1 MKTVKRQETPN
12 TVVLECFST
21 TYNIKVLKSDIY
33 INVRRKINKPVL
45 LSVLS
50 LTQSVGT
57 VALIQNSIVQ
67 TYAEEKNK
75 DVTSQEFLDYIK
87 ELKQKYPNMKFEENT
102 TVYNSLQEAQQA
114 EQQQKQQLEQ
124 SIKQY
129 EDAKKQSKDEYD
141 AKVNQYNQDLATYN
155 QEKQAWETKKAELE
169 AKKTE
174 EGQLTETLAQNLIFK
189 DEPNAEVSVSGN
201 FQGYWKRTDS
211 RYGNDYGIL
220 DYKPENGDTLEQAW
234 NGGYA
239 MWSASGAGGTFLGY
253 PVVLKQGDSITA
265 TYTNLQNSS
274 YAGKKIS
281 KIEYTITSNQT
292 QPHSVFVLKNP
303 ALGLWTY
310 NTKEGNIAQ
319 TNLTM
324 KFYDE
329 DGSLIEFDENHPALV
344 NMGSLNSGTTA
355 SGFRYA
361 EKVNNYNFRFV
372 PINGSLIK
380 ESANHEIYAVD
391 EDTDNPTN
399 YKGWGRMQWDTQ
411 GNPNMWFGSGTGVVT
426 SGNTI
431 SLSAESNTG
440 GQWLIVNGAVTTKDV
455 LPPFVLRTPDAPEP
469 YHDPDYPGSNGT
481 PNTLTYS
488 RVLVRQLT
496 TKWVDK
502 DGKELK
508 TPVTD
513 TDIKPSGTV
522 AHYAFDHDDTDGDG
536 NVTHIFKQLETRWQD
551 RSGKTLKEPVK
562 DDSIQDKGS
571 IDNYAFVE
579 TKTEGDITTHIFRQF
594 STKWV
599 DENNKDIKP
608 EYIGDKTKD
617 KEDIDNYAFVNTETV
632 DGNLIHH
639 YRQYTTEWVTEDNT
653 PLKDKFTGKEVK
665 DSGTIPNYKFLETR
679 TDEKGNVKHIFAQFT
694 TSWIDESN
702 KNLAEPAKADAFRGQ
717 EQFEGYKL
725 IDTKEEGRT
734 RTYIYHKLT
743 TEWVE
748 ENTNKQLKKQ
758 DGVHDHGD
766 INSYAYVKT
775 ETKENGDIVHIF
787 KKVEEQ
793 KKNDVPTGVEST
805 GLIRLIASGLSVLG
819 ITVLNKKKKA

>member
-1 MKTVKRQETPN
+1 MDKKNR
-12 TVVLECFST
+12 LH
-21 TYNIKVLKSDIY
+21 KA
-33 INVRRKINKPVL
+33 VL
-45 LSVLS
+45 LSTLAF
-50 LTQSVGT
+50 TQCIGT
-57 VALIQNSIVQ
+57 VALVQNSIVQ

-75 DVTSQEFLDYIK
+75 DVTSQQFLDYIK
-87 ELKQKYPNMKFEENT
+87 DLKQKYPNFKFEEHNV
-102 TVYNSLQEAQQA
+102 VYNSLQEAQQA
-114 EQQQKQQLEQ
+114 ELQQKQQLEQ

-129 EDAKKQSKDEYD
+129 EDIKKQSKDEYD
-141 AKVNQYNQDLATYN
+141 AKVNKYNQDVAAYN
-155 QEKQAWETKKAELE
+155 QAKQEWDAKKAELE

-189 DEPNAEVSVSGN
+189 DEPNAEVTISGN
-201 FQGYWKRTDS
+201 FQGYWKRSDN

-329 DGSLIEFDENHPALV
+329 DGNLIEFDENHPALV
-344 NMGSLNSGTTA
+344 NIGSLNSGTTA

-431 SLSAESNTG
+431 SLSVESNTG
-440 GQWLIVNGAVTTKDV
+440 GQWLIVNGAVTTKDI

-488 RVLVRQLT
+488 RVLIRQLT

-608 EYIGDKTKD
+608 EYIGAKTKD
-617 KEDIDNYAFVNTETV
+617 KEDIDDYAYVNTEIV

-653 PLKDKFTGKEVK
+653 PIKDKFTGKEVK
-665 DSGTIPNYKFLETR
+665 ESGTIPNYKFLETK
-679 TDEKGNVKHIFAQFT
+679 TDERGNVKHIFVQFT
-694 TSWIDESN
+694 TSWIDEN
-702 KNLAEPAKADAFRGQ
+702 KKELSEPTKSDGFK
-717 EQFEGYKL
+717 EEKQFEGYKL
-725 IDTKEEGRT
+725 IGNNEEGRT
-734 RTYIYHKLT
+734 KTYVYHKLT
-743 TEWVE
+743 TEWIE
-748 ENTNKQLKKQ
+748 DKTNTQLKKQ
-758 DGVHDHGD
+758 DGTHDHGD
-766 INSYAYVKT
+766 IDSYTYIRT
-775 ETKENGDIVHIF
+775 ETKENGDLVHVF
-787 KKVEEQ
+787 KKVEQKTVQKTEQ
-793 KKNDVPTGVEST
+793 KKDDIPTGVRSN
-805 GLIRLIASGLSVLG
+805 GLISLFMALISFIGLALTNIV
-819 ITVLNKKKKA
+819 KKRES

>member
-1 MKTVKRQETPN
+1 MNKKNR
-12 TVVLECFST
+12 LAKAMMLST
-21 TYNIKVLKSDIY
+21 LIF
-33 INVRRKINKPVL
+33 
-45 LSVLS
+45 
-50 LTQSVGT
+50 TQCIGT
-57 VALIQNSIVQ
+57 VSLVQNSIVQ

-75 DVTSQEFLDYIK
+75 DVTSQQFLDYIK
-87 ELKQKYPNMKFEENT
+87 DLKQKYPNFTFEENT

-129 EDAKKQSKDEYD
+129 EDEKKQSKDEYD
-141 AKVNQYNQDLATYN
+141 AKVNKYNQDVAAYN
-155 QEKQAWETKKAELE
+155 QAKQEWDAKKAELE
-169 AKKTE
+169 SKKTE

-201 FQGYWKRTDS
+201 FRGYWKRADNH
-211 RYGNDYGIL
+211 YGNDYGNV
-220 DYKPENGDTLEQAW
+220 DYKPESGDTLEQSW
-234 NGGYA
+234 TGGYA
-239 MWSASGAGGTFLGY
+239 TWKASNDNFLGL
-253 PVVLKQGDSITA
+253 PVVLSQGDSITA

-281 KIEYTITSNQT
+281 KIEYTISSNQT

-310 NTKEGNIAQ
+310 NTKEGNNTVQ

-329 DGSLIEFDENHPALV
+329 DGNLIEFDENHPALV

-355 SGFRYA
+355 SGYRYI
-361 EKVNNYNFRFV
+361 EKVYNQNFRFV

-399 YKGWGRMQWDTQ
+399 YKGWDSTRWDRI

-426 SGNTI
+426 SGNTV
-431 SLSAESNTG
+431 SLSAESNAS

-455 LPPFVLRTPDAPEP
+455 LPPLLATYPDALEP
-469 YHDPDYPGSNGT
+469 HHDPDYSGNNGT
-481 PNTLTYS
+481 RNTIYYS
-488 RVLVRQLT
+488 RVLIRQLT
-496 TKWVDK
+496 TEWVDK

-513 TDIKPSGTV
+513 TDIKPAGTIS
-522 AHYAFDHDDTDGDG
+522 HYVFDHDDTDNEG
-536 NVTHIFKQLETRWQD
+536 NVRHVYKQLETRWED
-551 RSGKTLKEPVK
+551 RNGKTLKEPVK
-562 DDSIQDKGS
+562 DGSVQDKES

-608 EYIGDKTKD
+608 EFVGDKTKD
-617 KEDIDNYAFVNTETV
+617 KEDFSDYTFVSSETV
-632 DGNLIHH
+632 DGNLTHH
-639 YRQYTTEWVTEDNT
+639 YRQYTTEWVTEDNI

-665 DSGTIPNYKFLETR
+665 DSGTIPNYKFLETK

-694 TSWIDESN
+694 TSWVNEDN
-702 KNLAEPAKADAFRGQ
+702 KNLAEPAKADEFKKE

-734 RTYIYHKLT
+734 KVYTYHKLT

-748 ENTNKQLKKQ
+748 ETTNKQLKKQ
-758 DGVHDHGD
+758 DGIHEHGD
-766 INSYAYVKT
+766 IKSYTYVRT
-775 ETKENGDIVHIF
+775 ETKENGDLVHVF
-787 KKVEEQ
+787 KKVENKPTEQ
-793 KKNDVPTGVEST
+793 SKKNDIPTGVHTNSLISLFMILVSSIGLVLTSVIKKRES
-805 GLIRLIASGLSVLG
+805 
-819 ITVLNKKKKA
+819 

>member
-1 MKTVKRQETPN
+1 M
-12 TVVLECFST
+12 
-21 TYNIKVLKSDIY
+21 
-33 INVRRKINKPVL
+33 NKKNRLHKAVL
-45 LSVLS
+45 LSTLAF
-50 LTQSVGT
+50 TQCIGT
-57 VALIQNSIVQ
+57 VSLVQNSIIQ
-67 TYAEEKNK
+67 TYAEQKNK
-75 DVTSQEFLDYIK
+75 DVTSQQFLDYIK
-87 ELKQKYPNMKFEENT
+87 DLKQKYPNFTFEEHNV
-102 TVYNSLQEAQQA
+102 VYNSLQEAQQA
-114 EQQQKQQLEQ
+114 ELQQKQQLEQ

-129 EDAKKQSKDEYD
+129 EDIKKQSKDEYD
-141 AKVNQYNQDLATYN
+141 AKVNKYNQDVATYN
-155 QEKQAWETKKAELE
+155 QAKQEWDAKKAELE
-169 AKKTE
+169 SKKTE

-201 FQGYWKRTDS
+201 FQGYWKRTDNH
-211 RYGNDYGIL
+211 YGNDYGNV
-220 DYKPENGDTLEQAW
+220 DYKPESGDTLEQSW
-234 NGGYA
+234 TGGYA
-239 MWSASGAGGTFLGY
+239 TWKASGDNFLGL
-253 PVVLKQGDSITA
+253 PVVLSQGDSITA

-281 KIEYTITSNQT
+281 KIEYTISSNQT

-310 NTKEGNIAQ
+310 NTKEGNNTVQ

-329 DGSLIEFDENHPALV
+329 DGNLIEFDENHPALV

-355 SGFRYA
+355 SGYRYV
-361 EKVNNYNFRFV
+361 EKVYNQNFRFV

-399 YKGWGRMQWDTQ
+399 YKGWDSTKWDRIS
-411 GNPNMWFGSGTGVVT
+411 NPNMWFGSGTGVVT

-431 SLSAESNTG
+431 SLSAESNAS
-440 GQWLIVNGAVTTKDV
+440 GQWLIINGAVTTKDV

-469 YHDPDYPGSNGT
+469 YHDPDYPGSNGA

-488 RVLVRQLT
+488 RVLIRQLT

-522 AHYAFDHDDTDGDG
+522 AHYAFDHDDTDGEG
-536 NVTHIFKQLETRWQD
+536 NVTHVFKQLETRWQD

-579 TKTEGDITTHIFRQF
+579 TKTEGNITTHIFRQF

-599 DENNKDIKP
+599 DENNKDIKS
-608 EYIGDKTKD
+608 EFVGDKIKD
-617 KEDIDNYAFVNTETV
+617 KEDFSDYAFVNTETV

-639 YRQYTTEWVTEDNT
+639 YRQYTTEWITEDNT

-665 DSGTIPNYKFLETR
+665 DSGTIPNYKFLETK
-679 TDEKGNVKHIFAQFT
+679 TDDKGNVKHIFAQFT
-694 TSWIDESN
+694 TSWIDENN
-702 KNLAEPAKADAFRGQ
+702 KNLTEPTKTDEFKKE

-734 RTYIYHKLT
+734 KVYTYHKLT

-748 ENTNKQLKKQ
+748 DKTNTQLKKQ
-758 DGVHDHGD
+758 DGTHEHGD
-766 INSYAYVKT
+766 ITSYVYVKT
-775 ETKENGDIVHIF
+775 ETKENGDLVHVF
-787 KKVEEQ
+787 KKVEQKQTEQ
-793 KKNDVPTGVEST
+793 SKKNDIPTGVRTNSLISLFMILISSIGLVLTNVIKKRES
-805 GLIRLIASGLSVLG
+805 
-819 ITVLNKKKKA
+819 

>member
-1 MKTVKRQETPN
+1 MLGT
-12 TVVLECFST
+12 LA
-21 TYNIKVLKSDIY
+21 
-33 INVRRKINKPVL
+33 
-45 LSVLS
+45 
-50 LTQSVGT
+50 LTQTVGT
-57 VALIQNSIVQ
+57 VSLIQNSIVSV
-67 TYAEEKNK
+67 YAEQKNK
-75 DVTSQEFLDYIK
+75 DITSQEFLDYIK
-87 ELKQKYPNMKFEENT
+87 DLKQKYPNFKFEEST
-102 TVYNSLQEAQQA
+102 QVYRSMQEAKDA
-114 EQQQKQQLEQ
+114 ELAQKNQIAQ
-124 SIKQY
+124 SIKYY
-129 EDAKKQSKDEYD
+129 EDEKKQSKDEYD
-141 AKVNQYNQDLATYN
+141 AKVNKYNQDVAAYN
-155 QEKQAWETKKAELE
+155 QAKQEWDAKKAELE

-189 DEPNAEVSVSGN
+189 DEPNAEVTISGN
-201 FQGYWKRTDS
+201 FQGYWKRTDNH
-211 RYGNDYGIL
+211 YGNDYGNV
-220 DYKPENGDTLEQAW
+220 DYKPESGDTLEQSW
-234 NGGYA
+234 SGGYA
-239 MWSASGAGGTFLGY
+239 TWKASNDNFLGL
-253 PVVLKQGDSITA
+253 PVVLSQGDSITA

-281 KIEYTITSNQT
+281 KIEYTISSNQT

-310 NTKEGNIAQ
+310 NTKEGNNTVQ

-329 DGSLIEFDENHPALV
+329 EGNLIEFDENHPALV

-355 SGFRYA
+355 SGYRYV
-361 EKVNNYNFRFV
+361 EKVYNQNFRFV

-399 YKGWGRMQWDTQ
+399 YKGWDSTKWDRI

-431 SLSAESNTG
+431 SLSAESNAS
-440 GQWLIVNGAVTTKDV
+440 GQWLIINGAVTTKDV

-488 RVLVRQLT
+488 RVLIRQLT

-522 AHYAFDHDDTDGDG
+522 AHYAFDHDDTDGEG
-536 NVTHIFKQLETRWQD
+536 NVTHVFKQLETRWQD

-608 EYIGDKTKD
+608 EFVGDKTKD
-617 KEDIDNYAFVNTETV
+617 KEDIDDYAFVNTETV

-639 YRQYTTEWVTEDNT
+639 YRQFITEWVTEDNT
-653 PLKDKFTGKEVK
+653 PIKDKFTGKEVK
-665 DSGTIPNYKFLETR
+665 DSGTIPNYKFLETK
-679 TDEKGNVKHIFAQFT
+679 TDEKGNVKHTFVQFT
-694 TSWIDESN
+694 TSWVDEN
-702 KNLAEPAKADAFRGQ
+702 KKELSEPTKSDEFKK
-717 EQFEGYKL
+717 EKQFEGYKL
-725 IDTKEEGRT
+725 IGNNEEGRT
-734 RTYIYHKLT
+734 KTYVYHKLT
-743 TEWVE
+743 TEWIE
-748 ENTNKQLKKQ
+748 ETTNKQLKKQ
-758 DGVHDHGD
+758 DGTHDHGD
-766 INSYAYVKT
+766 ISSYTYVRT
-775 ETKENGDIVHIF
+775 ETKENGDLIHVF
-787 KKVEEQ
+787 KKVEQKTEQ
-793 KKNDVPTGVEST
+793 KNETTPKKEDIVPTGVSNN
-805 GLIRLIASGLSVLG
+805 GLISLLMILVSSIGLFMTNVFKGRES
-819 ITVLNKKKKA
+819 

>member
-1 MKTVKRQETPN
+1 MDKKNR
-12 TVVLECFST
+12 LH
-21 TYNIKVLKSDIY
+21 KAL
-33 INVRRKINKPVL
+33 L
-45 LSVLS
+45 LST
-50 LTQSVGT
+50 LTFTQCIGT
-57 VALIQNSIVQ
+57 VALVQNSIVQ
-67 TYAEEKNK
+67 TYAEGKNK
-75 DVTSQEFLDYIK
+75 DVTSQQFLDYLN
-87 ELKQKYPNMKFEENT
+87 ELKQKYPNFKFEERKV
-102 TVYNSLQEAQQA
+102 VYNSLQEAQQA
-114 EQQQKQQLEQ
+114 ELQQKQQLEH

-129 EDAKKQSKDEYD
+129 EDEKKQSKDEYD
-141 AKVNQYNQDLATYN
+141 AKVIKYNQDVAAYN
-155 QEKQAWETKKAELE
+155 QAKQEWDAKKAELE
-169 AKKTE
+169 SKKTE

-201 FQGYWKRTDS
+201 FQGYWKRSDN
-211 RYGNDYGIL
+211 RYGNDYGNV
-220 DYKPENGDTLEQAW
+220 DYKPESGDTLEQSW
-234 NGGYA
+234 MGGYA
-239 MWSASGAGGTFLGY
+239 TWKASNDNFLGL
-253 PVVLKQGDSITA
+253 PVVLSQGDSITA

-281 KIEYTITSNQT
+281 KIEYTISSNQT

-310 NTKEGNIAQ
+310 NTKEGNNTVQ

-329 DGSLIEFDENHPALV
+329 DGNLIEFDEAHPALV

-355 SGFRYA
+355 SGYRYI
-361 EKVNNYNFRFV
+361 EKVYNQNFRFV

-380 ESANHEIYAVD
+380 ESTNHEIYAVD

-399 YKGWGRMQWDTQ
+399 YKGWDSTRWDRI

-431 SLSAESNTG
+431 SLSAESNAS

-455 LPPFVLRTPDAPEP
+455 LPPLLATYPDALEP
-469 YHDPDYPGSNGT
+469 HHDPDYSGNNGT
-481 PNTLTYS
+481 PNTITYT
-488 RVLVRQLT
+488 RVLIRQLT
-496 TKWVDK
+496 TEWVDK
-502 DGKELK
+502 EGKELK

-513 TDIKPSGTV
+513 TDIKPADTIS
-522 AHYAFDHDDTDGDG
+522 HYVFDHDDTDNEG
-536 NVTHIFKQLETRWQD
+536 NVKHVYKQLETRWED

-562 DDSIQDKGS
+562 DNSIQDKGS

-579 TKTEGDITTHIFRQF
+579 TKTEGDVTTHIFRQF

-599 DENNKDIKP
+599 DEENKDIKP
-608 EYIGDKTKD
+608 EFVGDKTKD

-665 DSGTIPNYKFLETR
+665 DSGTIPNYKFLETK
-679 TDEKGNVKHIFAQFT
+679 TDEKGDVKHIFVQFT
-694 TSWIDESN
+694 TSWIDENN
-702 KNLAEPAKADAFRGQ
+702 KNLTEPTKTDEFRKE

-734 RTYIYHKLT
+734 KVYTYHKLT

-748 ENTNKQLKKQ
+748 DKTNNQLKKR
-758 DGVHDHGD
+758 DGIHEHGD
-766 INSYAYVKT
+766 INSYVYVRT
-775 ETKENGDIVHIF
+775 ETKENGDLVHVF
-787 KKVEEQ
+787 KKVEQNQVEQ
-793 KKNDVPTGVEST
+793 SKKNDIPTGVHTNSLISLFMILVSSI
-805 GLIRLIASGLSVLG
+805 GLVLTSV
-819 ITVLNKKKKA
+819 IKKREV

>member
-1 MKTVKRQETPN
+1 MDKKNR
-12 TVVLECFST
+12 LH
-21 TYNIKVLKSDIY
+21 KAL
-33 INVRRKINKPVL
+33 L
-45 LSVLS
+45 LST
-50 LTQSVGT
+50 LTFTQCIGT
-57 VALIQNSIVQ
+57 VALVQNSIVQ
-67 TYAEEKNK
+67 TYAEQKNK
-75 DVTSQEFLDYIK
+75 DVTSQQFLDYIK
-87 ELKQKYPNMKFEENT
+87 DLKQKYPNFTFEENT

-141 AKVNQYNQDLATYN
+141 AKVNKYNQDVAAYN
-155 QEKQAWETKKAELE
+155 QAKQEWDAKKAELE
-169 AKKTE
+169 SKKTE

-201 FQGYWKRTDS
+201 FQGYWKRTGNH
-211 RYGNDYGIL
+211 YGNDYGNV
-220 DYKPENGDTLEQAW
+220 DYKPESGDTLEQTW
-234 NGGYA
+234 TGGYA
-239 MWSASGAGGTFLGY
+239 TWKASNDNFLGL
-253 PVVLKQGDSITA
+253 PVVLSQGDSITA

-281 KIEYTITSNQT
+281 KIEYTISSNQT

-310 NTKEGNIAQ
+310 NTKEGNNTVQ

-329 DGSLIEFDENHPALV
+329 EGNLIEFDEAHPALV

-355 SGFRYA
+355 SGYRYV
-361 EKVNNYNFRFV
+361 EKVYNQNFRFV

-399 YKGWGRMQWDTQ
+399 YKGWDSTRWDRI

-431 SLSAESNTG
+431 SLSAESNAS
-440 GQWLIVNGAVTTKDV
+440 GQWLIVNGAVTTKDI
-455 LPPFVLRTPDAPEP
+455 LPPLLATYPDAPEP
-469 YHDPDYPGSNGT
+469 HHDPDYSGNNGT
-481 PNTLTYS
+481 PNTISYT
-488 RVLVRQLT
+488 RVLIRQLT
-496 TKWVDK
+496 TEWVDK

-508 TPVTD
+508 TPITD
-513 TDIKPSGTV
+513 TDIKPAGTIS
-522 AHYAFDHDDTDGDG
+522 HYVFDHDDTDNEG
-536 NVTHIFKQLETRWQD
+536 NVRHVYKQLETRWED

-562 DDSIQDKGS
+562 EDSIQDKGT
-571 IDNYAFVE
+571 INDYAFVK
-579 TKTEGDITTHIFRQF
+579 TKTEGDVTTHIFRQF

-599 DENNKDIKP
+599 DENNKDIRP
-608 EYIGDKTKD
+608 EFVGDKTKD
-617 KEDIDNYAFVNTETV
+617 KEDFNDYSYVNTETV

-665 DSGTIPNYKFLETR
+665 DSGTIPNYKFLETK

-694 TSWIDESN
+694 TSWIDENN
-702 KNLAEPAKADAFRGQ
+702 KNLTEPTKTDEFKKE

-725 IDTKEEGRT
+725 INTKEEGRT
-734 RTYIYHKLT
+734 KVYTYHKLT

-748 ENTNKQLKKQ
+748 DKTNNQLKKQ
-758 DGVHDHGD
+758 DGTHEHGD
-766 INSYAYVKT
+766 ISSYTYVRT
-775 ETKENGDIVHIF
+775 ETKENGDLVHVF
-787 KKVEEQ
+787 KKVEQKTEQ
-793 KKNDVPTGVEST
+793 KKADIPTGVRNN
-805 GLIRLIASGLSVLG
+805 GLISLFMILISSIGLVLTNV
-819 ITVLNKKKKA
+819 IKKREV

>member
-1 MKTVKRQETPN
+1 M
-12 TVVLECFST
+12 
-21 TYNIKVLKSDIY
+21 
-33 INVRRKINKPVL
+33 RKGLTKAVML
-45 LSVLS
+45 GTLA
-50 LTQSVGT
+50 LTQTVGT
-57 VALIQNSIVQ
+57 VSLIQNSIVQ

-75 DVTSQEFLDYIK
+75 DVTSQQFLDYIK
-87 ELKQKYPNMKFEENT
+87 DLKQKYPNFTFEENT
-102 TVYNSLQEAQQA
+102 TVHNSLQEAQQA
-114 EQQQKQQLEQ
+114 ELQQKQQLEQ

-141 AKVNQYNQDLATYN
+141 AKVNKYNQDVAAYN
-155 QEKQAWETKKAELE
+155 QAKQEWDAKKAELE
-169 AKKTE
+169 SKKTE

-201 FQGYWKRTDS
+201 FRGYWKRSDN
-211 RYGNDYGIL
+211 RYGNDYGNV
-220 DYKPENGDTLEQAW
+220 DYKPESGDTLEQSW
-234 NGGYA
+234 TGGYA
-239 MWSASGAGGTFLGY
+239 TWKASNDNFLGL

-265 TYTNLQNSS
+265 TYTNLQNNS

-281 KIEYTITSNQT
+281 KIEYTISSNQT

-310 NTKEGNIAQ
+310 NTKEGNNTVQ

-329 DGSLIEFDENHPALV
+329 DGNLIEFDEAHPALV

-355 SGFRYA
+355 SGYRYI
-361 EKVNNYNFRFV
+361 EKVYNQNFRFV

-399 YKGWGRMQWDTQ
+399 YKGWDSTRWDRI

-431 SLSAESNTG
+431 SLSAESNAS
-440 GQWLIVNGAVTTKDV
+440 GQWLIVNGAVTTKDI
-455 LPPFVLRTPDAPEP
+455 LPPLLATYPDALEP
-469 YHDPDYPGSNGT
+469 HHDPEYQGNNGT
-481 PNTLTYS
+481 PNTISYS
-488 RVLVRQLT
+488 RVLIRQLT
-496 TKWVDK
+496 TEWVDK

-513 TDIKPSGTV
+513 TDIKQADTIS
-522 AHYAFDHDDTDGDG
+522 HYVFDHDDTDSEG
-536 NVTHIFKQLETRWQD
+536 NVRHVYKQLETHWED

-562 DDSIQDKGS
+562 DNSIQDKGS
-571 IDNYAFVE
+571 IDDYAFVE

-608 EYIGDKTKD
+608 EFVGSKTKD
-617 KEDIDNYAFVNTETV
+617 KEDFSDYTFVNTETV

-653 PLKDKFTGKEVK
+653 PIKDKFTGKEVK
-665 DSGTIPNYKFLETR
+665 DSGTIPNYKFLETKI
-679 TDEKGNVKHIFAQFT
+679 DDKGNVKHIFVQFT
-694 TSWIDESN
+694 TSWIDEN
-702 KNLAEPAKADAFRGQ
+702 GKNLVEPTKTDEFKKEER
-717 EQFEGYKL
+717 FEGYKL

-734 RTYIYHKLT
+734 KVYTYHKLT

-748 ENTNKQLKKQ
+748 DKTNTQLKKQ
-758 DGVHDHGD
+758 DGIHEHGD
-766 INSYAYVKT
+766 ITSYTYVRT
-775 ETKENGDIVHIF
+775 ETKENGDLVHVF
-787 KKVEEQ
+787 KKVEQKPTEQ
-793 KKNDVPTGVEST
+793 SKKNDVPTGVHTNSLISLFMILISSI
-805 GLIRLIASGLSVLG
+805 GLALTKVI
-819 ITVLNKKKKA
+819 KKREG

>member
-1 MKTVKRQETPN
+1 MN
-12 TVVLECFST
+12 
-21 TYNIKVLKSDIY
+21 
-33 INVRRKINKPVL
+33 RKNRLHKAVL
-45 LSVLS
+45 LSTLAF
-50 LTQSVGT
+50 TQCIGT
-57 VALIQNSIVQ
+57 VALVQNSIVQ

-75 DVTSQEFLDYIK
+75 DVTSQQFLDYIK
-87 ELKQKYPNMKFEENT
+87 ELKQKYQNITFEEST

-129 EDAKKQSKDEYD
+129 EDIKKQSKDEYD
-141 AKVNQYNQDLATYN
+141 TKVNKYNQDVAAYN
-155 QEKQAWETKKAELE
+155 QAKQEWDAKKAELE
-169 AKKTE
+169 SKKTE

-201 FQGYWKRTDS
+201 FRGYWKRTDNH
-211 RYGNDYGIL
+211 YGNDYGNV
-220 DYKPENGDTLEQAW
+220 DYKPESGDTLEQSW
-234 NGGYA
+234 TGGYA
-239 MWSASGAGGTFLGY
+239 TWKASNDNFLGL
-253 PVVLKQGDSITA
+253 PVVLSQGDSITA

-281 KIEYTITSNQT
+281 KIECTISSNQT

-310 NTKEGNIAQ
+310 NTKEGNNTVQ

-329 DGSLIEFDENHPALV
+329 EGNLIEFDEAHPALV

-355 SGFRYA
+355 SGYRYI
-361 EKVNNYNFRFV
+361 EKVYNQNFRFV

-399 YKGWGRMQWDTQ
+399 HKGWDSTRWDRI

-431 SLSAESNTG
+431 SLSAESNAS

-455 LPPFVLRTPDAPEP
+455 LPPLLVTYPDVLEP
-469 YHDPDYPGSNGT
+469 HHDPDYSGNNGT
-481 PNTLTYS
+481 PNTISYS
-488 RVLVRQLT
+488 RVLIRQLT
-496 TKWVDK
+496 TEWVDK

-513 TDIKPSGTV
+513 TDIKPADKIT
-522 AHYAFDHDDTDGDG
+522 HYVFDHDDTDNEG
-536 NVTHIFKQLETRWQD
+536 NVRHVYKQLETRWED

-562 DDSIQDKGS
+562 DGSVQDKGS

-579 TKTEGDITTHIFRQF
+579 TKTEGDVTTHIFRQF

-608 EYIGDKTKD
+608 EFVGDKTKD
-617 KEDIDNYAFVNTETV
+617 KEDISDYAFVSTETV

-639 YRQYTTEWVTEDNT
+639 YRQYTTEWVTENNT
-653 PLKDKFTGKEVK
+653 PIKDKFVGKEVK
-665 DSGTIPNYKFLETR
+665 DSGTIPNYKFLETK

-694 TSWIDESN
+694 TSWIDENN
-702 KNLAEPAKADAFRGQ
+702 KNLTEPTKTDEFKKE

-734 RTYIYHKLT
+734 KVYTYHKLT

-748 ENTNKQLKKQ
+748 DKTNNQLKKQ
-758 DGVHDHGD
+758 DGTHEHGD
-766 INSYAYVKT
+766 IDSYVYVRT
-775 ETKENGDIVHIF
+775 ETKENGDLVHVF
-787 KKVEEQ
+787 KKIEQ
-793 KKNDVPTGVEST
+793 KPVEQSKKDDIPTGVSNS
-805 GLIRLIASGLSVLG
+805 GLISLFMILISSIGLALANV
-819 ITVLNKKKKA
+819 IKKREV

>member
-1 MKTVKRQETPN
+1 M
-12 TVVLECFST
+12 
-21 TYNIKVLKSDIY
+21 
-33 INVRRKINKPVL
+33 NKKNRLHKAVL
-45 LSVLS
+45 LSTLAF
-50 LTQSVGT
+50 TQCVGT
-57 VALIQNSIVQ
+57 VALVQNSIVQ

-75 DVTSQEFLDYIK
+75 DVTSQQFLDYIK
-87 ELKQKYPNMKFEENT
+87 ELKQKYPNFTFEENT
-102 TVYNSLQEAQQA
+102 TVYNSLQGAQQA

-129 EDAKKQSKDEYD
+129 EDEKKQSKDEYD
-141 AKVNQYNQDLATYN
+141 ARVNKYNQDVAAYN
-155 QEKQAWETKKAELE
+155 QAKQEWDAKKAALE
-169 AKKTE
+169 SKKTE

-189 DEPNAEVSVSGN
+189 DEPNAEVSISGN
-201 FQGYWKRTDS
+201 FQGYWKRSDN
-211 RYGNDYGIL
+211 RYGNDYGNV
-220 DYKPENGDTLEQAW
+220 DYKPESGDTLEQSW
-234 NGGYA
+234 TGGYA
-239 MWSASGAGGTFLGY
+239 TWKASNDNFLGL
-253 PVVLKQGDSITA
+253 PVVLSQGDSITA

-281 KIEYTITSNQT
+281 KIEYIITSNQT

-310 NTKEGNIAQ
+310 NTKEGNNTVQ

-329 DGSLIEFDENHPALV
+329 EGNLIEFDEAHPALV

-355 SGFRYA
+355 SGYRYI
-361 EKVNNYNFRFV
+361 EKVYNQNFRFV

-399 YKGWGRMQWDTQ
+399 YKGWDSTKWDRI

-431 SLSAESNTG
+431 SLSAESNAS
-440 GQWLIVNGAVTTKDV
+440 GQWLIVNGAVTTKDI
-455 LPPFVLRTPDAPEP
+455 LPPLLATYPDALEP
-469 YHDPDYPGSNGT
+469 HHDPEYQGNNGT
-481 PNTLTYS
+481 PNTISYS
-488 RVLVRQLT
+488 RVLIRQLT
-496 TKWVDK
+496 TEWVDK

-513 TDIKPSGTV
+513 TDIKQADTIS
-522 AHYAFDHDDTDGDG
+522 HYVFDHDDTDSEG
-536 NVTHIFKQLETRWQD
+536 NVRHVYKQLETRWED
-551 RSGKTLKEPVK
+551 RNGKTLKEPVK
-562 DDSIQDKGS
+562 DNSIQDKGS
-571 IDNYAFVE
+571 IDDYAFVE

-608 EYIGDKTKD
+608 EFVGSKTKD
-617 KEDIDNYAFVNTETV
+617 KEDIGDYAFVNTETV

-665 DSGTIPNYKFLETR
+665 DSGTIPNYKFLETK
-679 TDEKGNVKHIFAQFT
+679 TDEKGNVKHIFAQFV
-694 TSWIDESN
+694 TSWIDENN
-702 KNLAEPAKADAFRGQ
+702 KNLTEPTKTDEFKKE
-717 EQFEGYKL
+717 EQFEGYTL
-725 IDTKEEGRT
+725 INTKEEGRT
-734 RTYIYHKLT
+734 KVYTYHKLT

-748 ENTNKQLKKQ
+748 ETTNKQLKKQ
-758 DGVHDHGD
+758 DGIHEHGD
-766 INSYAYVKT
+766 ITSYTYVRT
-775 ETKENGDIVHIF
+775 ETKENGDLVHVF
-787 KKVEEQ
+787 KKVEQKPAEQ
-793 KKNDVPTGVEST
+793 SKKNDIPTGVHTNSLISLFMILISSI
-805 GLIRLIASGLSVLG
+805 GLALTKVI
-819 ITVLNKKKKA
+819 KKREG

>member
-1 MKTVKRQETPN
+1 MNKKN
-12 TVVLECFST
+12 
-21 TYNIKVLKSDIY
+21 N
-33 INVRRKINKPVL
+33 KIL
-45 LSVLS
+45 ILSALA
-50 LTQSVGT
+50 LAQSVGT

-87 ELKQKYPNMKFEENT
+87 ALKQKYPSMKFEEST

-114 EQQQKQQLEQ
+114 EQNQKQQLEQ
-124 SIKQY
+124 SVKQY
-129 EDAKKQSKDEYD
+129 EDEKKQSKDEYD
-141 AKVNQYNQDLATYN
+141 AKVNKYNQDVAAYN
-155 QEKQAWETKKAELE
+155 QAKQEWEDKKAELE
-169 AKKTE
+169 SKKTE
-174 EGQLTETLAQNLIFK
+174 EGQLTETLAQNLVFK

-201 FQGYWKRTDS
+201 FQGYWKRSDN

-265 TYTNLQNSS
+265 TYTNLQNGS

-329 DGSLIEFDENHPALV
+329 DGNLIEFDENHPALV

-380 ESANHEIYAVD
+380 ESTNHEIYAVD

-440 GQWLIVNGAVTTKDV
+440 GQWLIVNGAVTTKDI
-455 LPPFVLRTPDAPEP
+455 LPPFLLEEPKEPEP
-469 YHDPDYPGSNGT
+469 YHDTDYPGSNGT

-508 TPVTD
+508 TLVTD

-579 TKTEGDITTHIFRQF
+579 TKTEGDITTYIFRQF

-599 DENNKDIKP
+599 DEDNKDIKP
-608 EYIGDKTKD
+608 EFVGDKTKD

-653 PLKDKFTGKEVK
+653 PIKDKFVGKEVK
-665 DSGTIPNYKFLETR
+665 DSGTIPNYKFLETK
-679 TDEKGNVKHIFAQFT
+679 TDEKGNVKHIFAQFA
-694 TSWIDESN
+694 TSWIDENS
-702 KNLAEPAKADAFRGQ
+702 KNLKEPTKADAFREP

-725 IDTKEEGRT
+725 INTKEEGRT
-734 RTYIYHKLT
+734 KVYTYHKLT

-805 GLIRLIASGLSVLG
+805 GLISLITSGLSVLG

>member
-1 MKTVKRQETPN
+1 MLGT
-12 TVVLECFST
+12 LA
-21 TYNIKVLKSDIY
+21 
-33 INVRRKINKPVL
+33 
-45 LSVLS
+45 

-57 VALIQNSIVQ
+57 VTLVQNSIVQ

-75 DVTSQEFLDYIK
+75 DVTSQQFLDYIK
-87 ELKQKYPNMKFEENT
+87 DLKQKYPNFKFEEHNV
-102 TVYNSLQEAQQA
+102 VYNSLQEAQQA
-114 EQQQKQQLEQ
+114 ELQQKQQLEQ

-129 EDAKKQSKDEYD
+129 EDTKKQSKDEYD
-141 AKVNQYNQDLATYN
+141 AKVNKYNQDVAAYN
-155 QEKQAWETKKAELE
+155 QAKQEWDAKKAELE

-189 DEPNAEVSVSGN
+189 DEPNAEVTVSGN
-201 FQGYWKRTDS
+201 FQGYWKRSDN
-211 RYGNDYGIL
+211 RYGNDYGNV
-220 DYKPENGDTLEQAW
+220 DYKPESGDTLEQSW
-234 NGGYA
+234 SGGYA
-239 MWSASGAGGTFLGY
+239 TWKASNDNFLGL
-253 PVVLKQGDSITA
+253 PVVLSQGDSITA

-281 KIEYTITSNQT
+281 KIEYTISSNQI

-310 NTKEGNIAQ
+310 NTKEGNNTVQ

-329 DGSLIEFDENHPALV
+329 DGNLIEFDENHPALV

-355 SGFRYA
+355 SGYRYV
-361 EKVNNYNFRFV
+361 EKVYNQNFRFV

-380 ESANHEIYAVD
+380 ESVNHEIYAVD

-399 YKGWGRMQWDTQ
+399 YKGWDSTKWDRI

-431 SLSAESNTG
+431 SLSAESNAS

-455 LPPFVLRTPDAPEP
+455 LPPLLATYPDALEP
-469 YHDPDYPGSNGT
+469 HHDPDYSGNNGT
-481 PNTLTYS
+481 PNTISYS
-488 RVLVRQLT
+488 RVLIRQLT
-496 TKWVDK
+496 TEWVDK

-508 TPVTD
+508 APITD
-513 TDIKPSGTV
+513 TDIKPAGTIS
-522 AHYAFDHDDTDGDG
+522 HYVFDHDDTDNEG
-536 NVTHIFKQLETRWQD
+536 NVRHVYKQLETRWED
-551 RSGKTLKEPVK
+551 TSGKTLKEPVK
-562 DDSIQDKGS
+562 DDAIQDKGNIEDYS
-571 IDNYAFVE
+571 FVE
-579 TKTEGDITTHIFRQF
+579 TKTSGDITTHVFRQY

-599 DENNKDIKP
+599 DENSKDIKP
-608 EYIGDKTKD
+608 EFVGAKTKD
-617 KEDIDNYAFVNTETV
+617 KEDVDNYAFVNTETV

-639 YRQYTTEWVTEDNT
+639 YRQYTTEWVTEDNI

-665 DSGTIPNYKFLETR
+665 DSGTIPNYKFLETK

-694 TSWIDESN
+694 TSWVNEDN
-702 KNLAEPAKADAFRGQ
+702 KNLAEPAKADEFKKE

-734 RTYIYHKLT
+734 KVYTYHKLT

-748 ENTNKQLKKQ
+748 DKTNTQLKKQ
-758 DGVHDHGD
+758 DGTHEHGN
-766 INSYAYVKT
+766 INSYVYVRT
-775 ETKENGDIVHIF
+775 ETKENGDLVHMF
-787 KKVEEQ
+787 KKAEQ
-793 KKNDVPTGVEST
+793 KKEQKKDDIPTGVHSN
-805 GLIRLIASGLSVLG
+805 GLISLLMILISSIGLFMTNVFKGRES
-819 ITVLNKKKKA
+819 